1 MTLIFCI
8 KSTTT
13 CWLWK
18 SQESEKWCCVLG
30 AFFLGTFWPRGVFW
44 HWDILSWGH
53 LSQYPFMH
61 SNIAPIRIELT
72 TDLGS
77 PDLENGLWLCAFVAC
92 VISLKF
98 WTLFLLTL
106 WIYVFSLLSTVTSV
120 CYRASR
126 QRTRKLQMTI
136 TWWTWWRHWRPF
148 LNAASARRSPI
159 SLLLLWS
166 RRRHRRSL
174 ATISAIVPW
183 ILRRLF
189 WQLVF
194 FTKRYYM
201 KRFGCLGLI

>member
-1 MTLIFCI
+1 MQKPGIRKMLLCFKGIFPWHI
-8 KSTTT
+8 
-13 CWLWK
+13 
-18 SQESEKWCCVLG
+18 
-30 AFFLGTFWPRGVFW
+30 WPRGVFW
-44 HWDILSWGH
+44 HWDVLSWGH

-72 TDLGS
+72 TNLGS
-77 PDLENGLWLCAFVAC
+77 PHLENGLCLCAFVAC

-98 WTLFLLTL
+98 WTVSLLTV
-106 WIYVFSLLSTVTSV
+106 WIYILSLLSTVTSV

-126 QRTRKLQMTI
+126 QRTRKLQTTI
-136 TWWTWWRHWRPF
+136 TWWTWWQRWRLF

-183 ILRRLF
+183 ISHRLATISVIVPWISRRLF
-189 WQLVF
+189 SQLVF
-194 FTKRYYM
+194 FTKCYFM
-201 KRFGCLGLI
+201 KRFGCLLLI